1 MSLQIFDSLVS
12 LHKVGFCHW
21 DLKLDNICFFK
32 DQYYLIDFA
41 FAQRIDPHG
50 PKEITMLKGN
60 SMFASIRKLLLWR
73 KATPVDDFESLFY
86 LIAFCLDSFYLPW
99 LPDYLNENSDTA
111 DFIVMRTRKAE
122 TANKYLYADL
132 NQSFIKGL
140 RYIHRIT
147 KKEKKFL
154 NQDEEVDTNFIREC
168 LVEMQTSFSATKQN
182 DFVYKE
188 PDCSDCD

>member
-1 MSLQIFDSLVS
+1 
-12 LHKVGFCHW
+12 
-21 DLKLDNICFFK
+21 
-32 DQYYLIDFA
+32 
-41 FAQRIDPHG
+41 
-50 PKEITMLKGN
+50 
-60 SMFASIRKLLLWR
+60 MFASIRKLLLWR

-154 NQDEEVDTNFIREC
+154 NQDEEVDTKFI
-168 LVEMQTSFSATKQN
+168 
-182 DFVYKE
+182 
-188 PDCSDCD
+188 